1 MNFLV
6 EHFVDPPLFATA
18 LRVPSLVFFVFGFFV
33 VCLVVVSSFF
43 FSVSSQEVRGIRRV
57 ALPVEPLGRVT

>member
-1 MNFLV
+1 
-6 EHFVDPPLFATA
+6 LFATA
-18 LRVPSLVFFVFGFFV
+18 LRVPSLVFVFVFFGFFV
-33 VCLVVVSSFF
+33 VCFVVVSSFF